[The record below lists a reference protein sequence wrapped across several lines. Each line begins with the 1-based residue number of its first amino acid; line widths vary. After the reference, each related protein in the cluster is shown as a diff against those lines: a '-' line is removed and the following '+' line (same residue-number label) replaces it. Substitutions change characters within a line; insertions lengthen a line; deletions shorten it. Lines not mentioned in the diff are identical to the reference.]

1 MKPSFIEVL
10 IKLVFGFDVMDSC
23 LKLLFSLRNAF
34 KKIGIQFI
42 LIEARVGAG
51 AYIGGG
57 GGYLQS
63 DVFWGFLGTREA
75 YIKWTFYKGVKA

>member
-1 MKPSFIEVL
+1 MKTSFIEVL

-51 AYIGGG
+51 AYIGR

-63 DVFWGFLGTREA
+63 DVFWVFLGTREA
-75 YIKWTFYKGVKA
+75 HISGRFIRG

>member
-1 MKPSFIEVL
+1 
-10 IKLVFGFDVMDSC
+10 MDSC

-34 KKIGIQFI
+34 KKIGIQLI

-57 GGYLQS
+57 GGTCNRMCFG
-63 DVFWGFLGTREA
+63 VF
-75 YIKWTFYKGVKA
+75 

>member
-1 MKPSFIEVL
+1 MKTSFIEVL

-34 KKIGIQFI
+34 KKIGIQLI

-57 GGYLQS
+57 GVLAIGCVL
-63 DVFWGFLGTREA
+63 GFFR
-75 YIKWTFYKGVKA
+75 YKGGVY

>member
-1 MKPSFIEVL
+1 
-10 IKLVFGFDVMDSC
+10 MDSC

-57 GGYLQS
+57 GVLAIGCVL
-63 DVFWGFLGTREA
+63 GFFR
-75 YIKWTFYKGVKA
+75 YKGAVY